1 MALFKSK
8 QLSGSV
14 VLAATASYINPLFI
28 SASAAAYGFGS
39 AGSNGYDT
47 IQKEGYTL
55 PQRTK
60 INFAG
65 VGVTV
70 TDDSAN
76 DRTTVTISSGG
87 SGSAVLFPYT
97 GSADILG
104 SLSVNGPVVF
114 SSVSD
119 DVFIVKNTNRNLLTI
134 SQSGVIIFATQ
145 SAELL
150 NANAPVGGMYFTS
163 NSFFV
168 GLET

>member
-8 QLSGSV
+8 QLSGSIA
-14 VLAATASYINPLFI
+14 LAATASYINPLFI
-28 SASAAAYGFGS
+28 SASAAAYGFGT
-39 AGSNGYDT
+39 AGSDGYDT

-55 PQRTK
+55 PQRSK

-65 VGVTV
+65 IGVTV
-70 TDDSAN
+70 TDDEVN
-76 DRTTVTISSGG
+76 DRTTITSSSGG

-104 SLSVNGPVVF
+104 SLLVNGPTVL
-114 SSVSD
+114 SSISD
-119 DVFIVKNTNRNLLTI
+119 DVFIVKNSNRNLLTV

-145 SAELL
+145 SIELS
-150 NANAPVGGMYFTS
+150 NGAPIGAIYFTS

-168 GLET
+168 SLE